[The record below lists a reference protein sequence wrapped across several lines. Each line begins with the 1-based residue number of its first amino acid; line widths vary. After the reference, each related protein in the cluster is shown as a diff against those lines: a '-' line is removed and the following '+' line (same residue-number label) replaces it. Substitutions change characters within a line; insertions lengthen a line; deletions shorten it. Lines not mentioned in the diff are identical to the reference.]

1 MGRKRDTVW
10 WHGDVDRWR
19 ASIREETTLVGLTR
33 ILLSQKIKKIH
44 AVDLADSNV
53 QWRLKTTMSYFIFLK
68 HMQVISSFIH
78 LTA

>member
-1 MGRKRDTVW
+1 MVA
-10 WHGDVDRWR
+10 WR
-19 ASIREETTLVGLTR
+19 CGSVESQHQGGEREETTPVGLTR

-44 AVDLADSNV
+44 TVDLAASNV